1 MVDLV
6 KVVLFEDFVK
16 MDNIIW
22 CNFIG
27 CVDVLEIFLYVYEMK
42 KKISVMCLLLF
53 KYFFIGC

>member
-42 KKISVMCLLLF
+42 KKDKCYV
-53 KYFFIGC
+53 FIVI